1 MAVRSP
7 GPLDAL
13 HDPQSGHSEY
23 DDDQRN
29 VQEPDRP
36 RRQGAISSPRL
47 GHVDDDDND
56 KICAGEVPTCDPRK
70 EALNSPLPDHDC
82 ERIIGSGTADSLT
95 GCGSLPCSTST
106 ALY

>member
-7 GPLDAL
+7 RSLDAL
-13 HDPQSGHSEY
+13 HDPQSGHSEN

-29 VQEPDRP
+29 VEEPDRP

-70 EALNSPLPDHDC
+70 EALNSPLP
-82 ERIIGSGTADSLT
+82 IMTASGLSGRGPLTA
-95 GCGSLPCSTST
+95 
-106 ALY
+106 